1 MRWIILKTIVTCE
14 IALTWEA
21 FLDRPQVLCFKYND
35 RQSSGQRHE
44 HE

>member
-1 MRWIILKTIVTCE
+1 MRWIIFKKMVTCE

-21 FLDRPQVLCFKYND
+21 FLDRPQVLCFKYDD